1 MASAAPVVAVR
12 GSTGISIHHGPP
24 NYELISNF
32 KREDSKSCKCMLFS
46 PQGEYFAWAN
56 GKKVTIV
63 STSTWEVLAE
73 MDRPRVCTLQFSPK
87 GTYLMTWETFAVS
100 QEKPE
105 GTPNLNIYESAT
117 GKHLVA
123 FEQKKQT
130 GWEPIWTGDET
141 LVSRSVKNDVLFYKP
156 EKINE
161 IENRIANQRVHQYSI
176 SPAGSP
182 YYVLCYVPG
191 KQGQPSLG
199 KLFQYPKFDTPIACK
214 SFFQADKV
222 DMYWNKKG
230 TGVLLMTSVEVDK
243 SGSSYY
249 GKQTLHFITPK
260 GENSIVQL
268 GKEGPIHCV
277 AWSPQSHEFCVVYG
291 FMPAKATLFNLK
303 CEPVF
308 ELGSGPRNSIYYNPY
323 GNILLLGGFGNLPGT
338 VELWEAPARKL
349 INKMTAADTTLLV
362 WSPEG
367 THFLTATTAPRL
379 RMCNGFKMWHYSGT
393 LLYERPWNKQEEL
406 WEVCWQNFPDG
417 TFKPPLISYKP
428 VEGIAPTQ
436 PQASKEVY
444 RPPVAR
450 GLTVNFKLHEDET
463 PPQQSQQSKTALKLK
478 KKREAKKAAKAAQH
492 DQSPERPPT
501 TGAVNN
507 GLKAHLEE
515 FTTDDPVKM
524 KKIGRLRSKLMEIER
539 LKEQQ
544 KSGRQLEINQL
555 EKIKKED
562 QLLSELRS
570 LSL

>member
-1 MASAAPVVAVR
+1 MALSPVLAFR

-24 NYELISNF
+24 HYDLVSGF

-46 PQGEYFAWAN
+46 PRGEYFAWAN

-63 STSTWEVLAE
+63 STSSWEVLAE
-73 MDRPRVCTLQFSPK
+73 IDKPRVITLQFSPK
-87 GTYLMTWETFAVS
+87 GTYLMTWESFAVS
-100 QEKPE
+100 KDTPE
-105 GTPNLNIYESAT
+105 GSPNLNIYESAT
-117 GKHLVA
+117 GKHLIA
-123 FEQKKQT
+123 FEQKRQT

-141 LVSRSVKNDVLFYKP
+141 LVSRNVKNDVLFYKP
-156 EKINE
+156 DKLTEV
-161 IENRIANQRVHQYSI
+161 ENRIANQRIHQYSI
-176 SPAGSP
+176 SPGPAP
-182 YYVLCYVPG
+182 YYILCYVPG

-199 KLFQYPKFDTPIACK
+199 KLFQYPRFDTPVACK

-222 DMYWNKKG
+222 DVYWNKKS
-230 TGVLLMTSVEVDK
+230 TAALLMTSVEVDK

-260 GENSIVQL
+260 GETSIVQL
-268 GKEGPIHCV
+268 SKEGPIHSV
-277 AWSPQSHEFCVVYG
+277 AWSPQSHEFCILYG
-291 FMPAKATLFNLK
+291 FMPAKATIFNLK

-308 ELGSGPRNSIYYNPY
+308 EMGTGPRNSIYYNPH

-349 INKMTAADTTLLV
+349 INKMNAPDTTLLE

-417 TFKPPLISYKP
+417 SFKVPIVNYKP
-428 VEGIAPTQ
+428 VEGIAPTA

-450 GLTVNFKLHEDET
+450 GKAVEFKLHEDEAPT
-463 PPQQSQQSKTALKLK
+463 HAQQSKNAIKLK
-478 KKREAKKAAKAAQH
+478 KKREAKKAAKAAQG
-492 DQSPERPPT
+492 SPERPPASST
-501 TGAVNN
+501 VNN
-507 GLKAHLEE
+507 GLKASLDE

-544 KSGRQLEINQL
+544 KGGRQLEINQL
-555 EKIKKED
+555 EKIKKEE
-562 QLLSELRS
+562 QLLKELRE